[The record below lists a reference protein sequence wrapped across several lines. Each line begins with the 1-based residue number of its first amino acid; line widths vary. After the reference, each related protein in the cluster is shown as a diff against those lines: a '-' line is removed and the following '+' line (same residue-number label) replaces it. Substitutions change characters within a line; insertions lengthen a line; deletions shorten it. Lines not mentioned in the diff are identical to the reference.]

1 VCRNDKSAGQRRWS
15 HFKEWESGLSIADV
29 EDVATEQSYVSMLY
43 GRLDRLRERASGYL
57 AETLISGVAT
67 PDQGMSERDS
77 AAAEWARRVGQLDA
91 AENGLCF
98 GRLDLDDGERRYVG
112 RLGIV
117 DDEGDYEPLLLDWR
131 APAARPFYVAT
142 SARPEGVRRRRHIR
156 TRLRQ
161 VTRVDDEVLDLDD
174 PDAARDTGPTGEA
187 ALLAALGAARTGRM
201 ADIVATIQA
210 EQDHVIRAPHGG
222 VLVVQGGAGT
232 GKTAVA
238 LHRAA
243 YLLYTYRQQL
253 ERRGVLVV
261 GPNSTFLRY
270 IGDVLPALG
279 ETAVVLSPVA
289 GLFPGVSGDRPESEE
304 VAAVKGRAQMA
315 DVLAAAV
322 KDRQRAPD
330 GALVLLID
338 GEKVRVPAAAVRRA
352 RTAARRTRRPH
363 NEARPVFV
371 EQFVA
376 AVAAEYAA
384 DLGERSGAGRSLAG
398 VAGELDLDLL
408 TAQLR
413 DHEVVLDALDELW
426 PSLTP
431 QRFLAELLMSTERM
445 TGAGLSEVDA
455 ALLRRD
461 PDGGWT
467 AADVPLLDE
476 AAELLGVDD
485 RAARALDAA
494 RRRQEIEQA
503 QDVLD
508 ILTGSEAQEA
518 DDLGHVENADRLSAV
533 DLIDA
538 ARLAE
543 RHEEYDDRELAERA
557 VDDRTWTYGHVVVD
571 EAQELSAMAWR
582 TLMRRC
588 PSRSMTLVGD
598 VAQTSDL
605 AGAGSWAEA
614 LEPYVGTRFRL
625 EELTVNY
632 RNPAELMEV
641 AAGVLAALDPPVT
654 PPRSVRETGEKP
666 WTARYDAGALPDVVK
681 AEQEAVAE
689 GRVGVIVPAGRAA
702 EVREVLGAADAPDLS
717 EPVVVLTVR
726 QAKGLEFDSVLVV
739 DPAGIL
745 AESPRGTNDLY
756 VALTRSTRRLG
767 VLPDGPLPAML
778 DGLESPVAEA
788 S

>member
-1 VCRNDKSAGQRRWS
+1 
-15 HFKEWESGLSIADV
+15 LSIEDSG
-29 EDVATEQSYVSMLY
+29 DVATEQQYVSMLY
-43 GRLDRLRERASGYL
+43 ERLDRLRLRASGYL
-57 AETLISGVAT
+57 AETLIGGVAT

-77 AAAEWARRVGQLDA
+77 TAAEWSRRVSQLNA

-98 GRLDLDDGERRYVG
+98 GRLDLEDGERRYVG

-117 DDEGDYEPLLLDWR
+117 DDEGDYESLLLDWR

-142 SARPEGVRRRRHIR
+142 AARPEGVRRRRHIR
-156 TRLRQ
+156 TRLRE
-161 VTRVDDEVLDLDD
+161 VTRIDDEVLDLDD
-174 PDAARDTGPTGEA
+174 PAAAQDTGPTGEA

-243 YLLYTYRQQL
+243 YLLYTFRQQL

-279 ETAVVLSPVA
+279 ETAVVLSPVS
-289 GLFPGVSGDRPESEE
+289 GLFPGVAGDRPEPEE
-304 VAAVKGRAQMA
+304 VAEVKGRAAMA
-315 DVLAAAV
+315 GVLATAV
-322 KDRQRAPD
+322 KDRERVPD

-338 GEKVRVPAAAVRRA
+338 GEKVRIPAAAVRRA

-376 AVAAEYAA
+376 AVVAEYAA

-408 TAQLR
+408 TAQLG
-413 DHEVVLDALDELW
+413 DHEAVLEAVDELW

-431 QRFLAELLMSTERM
+431 QRFLAELFASTERM
-445 TGAGLSEVDA
+445 VGAGLSAVDA
-455 ALLRRD
+455 ERLRRD
-461 PDGGWT
+461 PGGGWT

-476 AAELLGVDD
+476 AAELLGIDD
-485 RAARALDAA
+485 RAVRALAAA
-494 RRRQEIEQA
+494 RRRQEIEEA

-518 DDLGHVENADRLSAV
+518 DDLGDLENADRLSAV
-533 DLIDA
+533 DFIDA

-543 RHEEYDDRELAERA
+543 RHEDNDDRELAERA
-557 VDDRTWTYGHVVVD
+557 ADDRSWTYGHVVVD

-582 TLMRRC
+582 ALMRRC

-598 VAQTSDL
+598 VAQTSDP
-605 AGAGSWAEA
+605 AGARSWAEV
-614 LEPYVGTRFRL
+614 LEPYVGGRFRL

-632 RNPAELMEV
+632 RNPAEVMDV

-666 WTARYDAGALPDVVK
+666 WTARYDPGVLPDVVK
-681 AEQEAVAE
+681 AEQEAVGD
-689 GRVGVIVPAGRAA
+689 GRVAVLVPAGRAA
-702 EVREVLGAADAPDLS
+702 AVREILGVEPDPDLT

-778 DGLESPVAEA
+778 SRMDSPVAEA

>member
-1 VCRNDKSAGQRRWS
+1 
-15 HFKEWESGLSIADV
+15 
-29 EDVATEQSYVSMLY
+29 MLY
-43 GRLDRLRERASGYL
+43 ERLDRLRERASGYL
-57 AETLISGVAT
+57 AETLSSGVAT

-77 AAAEWARRVGQLDA
+77 AAAEWSRRLGQLNA

-98 GRLDLDDGERRYVG
+98 GRLDLEDGERRYVG

-117 DDEGDYEPLLLDWR
+117 DDEGDYESLLLDWR

-142 SARPEGVRRRRHIR
+142 AARPEGVRRRRHIR

-161 VTRVDDEVLDLDD
+161 VTRVDDEVLDLAD
-174 PDAARDTGPTGEA
+174 PEAARDTGPAGEA

-201 ADIVATIQA
+201 ADIVSTIQA

-243 YLLYTYRQQL
+243 YLLYTYRKQL

-279 ETAVVLSPVA
+279 ETAVVLAPVS
-289 GLFPGVSGDRPESEE
+289 GLFPGLTADRPEPEE
-304 VAAVKGRAQMA
+304 VAEIKGRAAMA
-315 DVLAAAV
+315 GVLATAV
-322 KDRQRAPD
+322 KDRQRVPD
-330 GALVLLID
+330 GALVLLVD
-338 GEKVRVPAAAVRRA
+338 GERVRIPAAAIRRA

-363 NEARPVFV
+363 NEARPVFA

-376 AVAAEYAA
+376 AVVAEYAA

-408 TAQLR
+408 TAQLG
-413 DHEVVLDALDELW
+413 DHEAVLDALDELW

-431 QRFLAELLMSTERM
+431 QRLLAELLRSSERM
-445 TGAGLSEVDA
+445 VHAGLSEVDA
-455 ALLRRD
+455 ERLRRD
-461 PDGGWT
+461 PEGGWT

-485 RAARALDAA
+485 RAARALAAA

-508 ILTGSEAQEA
+508 ILAGSETQEA
-518 DDLGHVENADRLSAV
+518 DDVADLENADRLSAV

-543 RHEEYDDRELAERA
+543 RQEEFDDRELAERA
-557 VDDRTWTYGHVVVD
+557 ADDRTWTYGHVVVD

-582 TLMRRC
+582 MLMRRC

-598 VAQTSDL
+598 VAQTSDP
-605 AGAGSWAEA
+605 AGVGSWAEV
-614 LEPYVGTRFRL
+614 LEPYVGGRFRL

-641 AAGVLAALDPPVT
+641 AAGVLATLDPPVT
-654 PPRSVRETGEKP
+654 PPRSVRKAGELP
-666 WTARYDAGALPDVVK
+666 WTARYDGDALPDVVK
-681 AEQEAVAE
+681 TEQEAVGE
-689 GRVGVIVPAGRAA
+689 GRVGVIVPVAKAA
-702 EVREVLGAADAPDLS
+702 EVRGILGVQADPDLT

-756 VALTRSTRRLG
+756 VALTRSTHRLG

-778 DGLESPVAEA
+778 STLDEPVAEA

>member
-1 VCRNDKSAGQRRWS
+1 
-15 HFKEWESGLSIADV
+15 LSIEDAG
-29 EDVATEQSYVSMLY
+29 DVAAEQGYVSMLY
-43 GRLDRLRERASGYL
+43 ERLDRLRERASGYL
-57 AETLISGVAT
+57 AETLIAGAAT

-77 AAAEWARRVGQLDA
+77 TAAEWSRRIGRLNA

-98 GRLDLDDGERRYVG
+98 GRLDLEDGERRYVG

-117 DDEGDYEPLLLDWR
+117 DDEGDYEALLLDWR

-142 SARPEGVRRRRHIR
+142 AARPEGVRRRRHIR
-156 TRLRQ
+156 TRLRE

-174 PDAARDTGPTGEA
+174 PEAARDTGPAGEA
-187 ALLAALGAARTGRM
+187 ALLAALGAVRTGRM

-261 GPNSTFLRY
+261 GPNPTFLRY

-279 ETAVVLSPVA
+279 ETAVVLAPVA
-289 GLFPGVSGDRPESEE
+289 GLFPGVTGDRPEPEE
-304 VAAVKGRAQMA
+304 VAEIKGRAAMA
-315 DVLAAAV
+315 GVLAAAV

-330 GALVLLID
+330 GALVLPID
-338 GEKVRVPAAAVRRA
+338 GERVRIPVAAIRRA

-408 TAQLR
+408 TAQLG
-413 DHEVVLDALDELW
+413 DHEAVLDALDELW

-431 QRFLAELLMSTERM
+431 QRFLAELLASTERLVS
-445 TGAGLSEVDA
+445 AGLSEVDA
-455 ALLRRD
+455 ELLRRE

-485 RAARALDAA
+485 RAARALAA
-494 RRRQEIEQA
+494 SRRRQEIEQA

-508 ILTGSEAQEA
+508 ILAGSETQEA
-518 DDLGHVENADRLSAV
+518 DDVGDLENADRLSAV

-543 RHEEYDDRELAERA
+543 RHEEDDDRELAERA
-557 VDDRTWTYGHVVVD
+557 GDDRTWTYGHVIVD

-582 TLMRRC
+582 ALMRRC

-605 AGAGSWAEA
+605 AGAQSWAEV
-614 LEPYVGTRFRL
+614 LEPYVGGRFRL

-632 RNPAELMEV
+632 RNPAEVMDV
-641 AAGVLAALDPPVT
+641 AAGVLAALDPPVA

-666 WTARYDAGALPDVVK
+666 WLDRYDADALPDLVK
-681 AEQEAVAE
+681 AEQEAVGD
-689 GRVGVIVPAGRAA
+689 GRVGVLVPAGKAA
-702 EVREVLGAADAPDLS
+702 EVRAILGVDADPDLT

-726 QAKGLEFDSVLVV
+726 QAKGLEFDSVLVI

-778 DGLESPVAEA
+778 SRLDSPIAEA